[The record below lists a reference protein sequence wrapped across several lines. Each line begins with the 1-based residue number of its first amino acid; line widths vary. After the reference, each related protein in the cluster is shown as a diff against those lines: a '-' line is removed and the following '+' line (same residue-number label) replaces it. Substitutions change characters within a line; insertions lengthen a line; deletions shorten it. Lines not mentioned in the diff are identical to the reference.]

1 MLLSVSGFEKKSF
14 PETGAK
20 ISTFLILRKYTD
32 VILDLMPL
40 DLMPHKPFIPEF
52 CVK

>member
-32 VILDLMPL
+32 VILDLMP
-40 DLMPHKPFIPEF
+40 HKPFIPEF